1 MKSSD
6 PVLDKAWNNIRAA
19 EQRIAWETPFHGHNL
34 ATMRIVPE
42 PAAKTMRIGRV
53 DGVVAVE
60 FAPVFV
66 ASLLIRQAAAV
77 LTHEIHHLIFGHLG
91 HSRALYPNTMARTIA
106 EEVSVNEWID
116 ARDLPGRPVLLE
128 QFPELKPGQSFQER
142 YKILSNMNLREDP
155 RTAGLADELERRERD
170 HETVTTADVVRMA
183 EVAVADLGPEKATK
197 GMPIEKQRAIMQ
209 GIGRGSEAGGFASL
223 VPAATGRPVVQWVAK
238 LRRFLGAEAAR
249 TEPTYCRPCRRHP
262 EMAGLVPG
270 REAKPSN
277 PRLMIV
283 LDTSG
288 SMTDA
293 LLGEVQREIRAM
305 LPYCEAWLVQVDTK
319 VQEVRRLDLSETVRP
334 LQVLGRGGTDFRPA
348 LSPALIRKI
357 RPAWILVFTDGHGPA
372 PDVPPPC
379 RLAWVLGG
387 FRPVVPAKYGEV
399 IELGRSLL
407 ALGKED

>member
-1 MKSSD
+1 
-6 PVLDKAWNNIRAA
+6 
-19 EQRIAWETPFHGHNL
+19 
-34 ATMRIVPE
+34 
-42 PAAKTMRIGRV
+42 
-53 DGVVAVE
+53 
-60 FAPVFV
+60 
-66 ASLLIRQAAAV
+66 
-77 LTHEIHHLIFGHLG
+77 
-91 HSRALYPNTMARTIA
+91 
-106 EEVSVNEWID
+106 
-116 ARDLPGRPVLLE
+116 
-128 QFPELKPGQSFQER
+128 
-142 YKILSNMNLREDP
+142 
-155 RTAGLADELERRERD
+155 
-170 HETVTTADVVRMA
+170 
-183 EVAVADLGPEKATK
+183 
-197 GMPIEKQRAIMQ
+197 
-209 GIGRGSEAGGFASL
+209 
-223 VPAATGRPVVQWVAK
+223 
-238 LRRFLGAEAAR
+238 
-249 TEPTYCRPCRRHP
+249 
-262 EMAGLVPG
+262 
-270 REAKPSN
+270 
-277 PRLMIV
+277 MIV